1 MMSGTDRQRA
11 RPIRRPDA
19 RLIAAGVISAI
30 IATATPGFAQSGSP
44 GDGVPIPLTSLGA
57 LSSLSAE
64 ATLTA
69 DGSLRGKAMSGDLS
83 VTFASNDAGD
93 SQIEITGSL
102 LGPVAAQ
109 VGGKLVSLFRPRKVS
124 VYTVE
129 DGTYV
134 VVSGLTTVCV
144 KPEDNAA
151 TKALKELSPQSLLA
165 LLTSGD
171 VARGTLVGQ
180 EDLDGAA
187 ADHYVID
194 GPAFLAAA
202 QASGDPTVQ
211 AFGQSLRTASD
222 ADLYVDAAG
231 GYPLRYVGGF
241 SGAYAPLE
249 LDGDFTIQ
257 VDLTGVNTDT
267 PVTLPDACKVAI
279 PA

>member
-1 MMSGTDRQRA
+1 MPAIDRPRA
-11 RPIRRPDA
+11 RHFDRPRA
-19 RLIAAGVISAI
+19 LLVTAGVITAML
-30 IATATPGFAQSGSP
+30 ATSSVSSAQSAGPDSA
-44 GDGVPIPLTSLGA
+44 VPIPLTSLGE
-57 LSSLSAE
+57 LSSLSAT

-69 DGSLRGKAMSGDLS
+69 DGSLRGKEMSGDLT

-93 SQIEITGSL
+93 SQIDITGSL

-109 VGGKLVSLFRPRKVS
+109 VGGKLVGLFRPKQVS
-124 VYTVE
+124 VYTVA

-134 VVSGLTTVCV
+134 VVKGLTEVCI

-151 TKALKELSPQSLLA
+151 TQALQELSPQSLMA
-165 LLTSGD
+165 LLTSSD
-171 VARGTLVGQ
+171 VAQGTLAGQ
-180 EDLDGAA
+180 EDVNGTT

-194 GPAFLAAA
+194 GSAFLAAA
-202 QASGDPTVQ
+202 QASTDPTVQ
-211 AFGQSLRTASD
+211 TFAQSLRTAND

-249 LDGDFTIQ
+249 LDGDFSVQ

-267 PVTLPDACKVAI
+267 PVTLPGSCKVAI

>member
-1 MMSGTDRQRA
+1 MPAIDRPRA
-11 RPIRRPDA
+11 RHFDRPRA
-19 RLIAAGVISAI
+19 LLVTAGVITAML
-30 IATATPGFAQSGSP
+30 ATSSVSLAQSAGPDSA
-44 GDGVPIPLTSLGA
+44 VPIPLTSLGE

-69 DGSLRGKAMSGDLS
+69 NGSLRGKDMSGDLN

-93 SQIEITGSL
+93 SQIDITGSL

-109 VGGKLVSLFRPRKVS
+109 VGGKLVGLFRPKRVS
-124 VYTVE
+124 VYTVQ

-134 VVSGLTTVCV
+134 VVKGLTEVCI

-151 TKALKELSPQSLLA
+151 TQALQELSPQSLMA
-165 LLTSGD
+165 LLTSSD
-171 VARGTLVGQ
+171 VAQGTLAGQ
-180 EDLDGAA
+180 EDVNGTTT
-187 ADHYVID
+187 DHYVID

-202 QASGDPTVQ
+202 QASTDPTVQ
-211 AFGQSLRTASD
+211 TFGQSLRTAND

-249 LDGDFTIQ
+249 LDGDFSVQ

-267 PVTLPDACKVAI
+267 PVTLPGSCKVAI

>member
-1 MMSGTDRQRA
+1 MPATEQ
-11 RPIRRPDA
+11 PPTRRLHPA
-19 RLIAAGVISAI
+19 QGLLIVASVAMAI
-30 IATATPGFAQSGSP
+30 VTIAPATFAQSP
-44 GDGVPIPLTSLGA
+44 GPGGAIPIPLTSLGE
-57 LSSLSAE
+57 LTSLEAQ

-69 DGSLRGKAMSGDLS
+69 NGSLRGKSMEGDLT

-93 SQIEITGSL
+93 SQIDITGSL

-109 VGGKLVSLFRPRKVS
+109 VGGKLVGLFRPKQVS

-134 VVSGLTTVCV
+134 VVKGLTEVCI

-151 TKALKELSPQSLLA
+151 TQALQELSPQSLMA
-165 LLTSGD
+165 LLTSSD
-171 VARGTLVGQ
+171 VARGTLLGR
-180 EDLDGAA
+180 EDVDGVA
-187 ADHYVID
+187 ADHYVIE

-202 QASGDPTVQ
+202 QASTDPTVQ
-211 AFGQSLRTASD
+211 AFGQSLRTAND
-222 ADLYVDAAG
+222 ADLYVDAEG
-231 GYPLRYVGGF
+231 GYPLRYMGGF

-249 LDGDFTIQ
+249 LDGDFSVQ

-267 PVTLPDACKVAI
+267 PVTLPGSCKVAI